1 MNNEQEKA
9 RELAKLLNAFADGKQ
24 LQYKIIIASDRG
36 FDWRDFSGTYNQLL
50 HKIIDQIQF
59 RIKPETR
66 RIALNQ
72 QDLIDR
78 VKENKTM
85 WVKYEQF
92 QCEYYLITSFSPLH
106 VMFAGT
112 EIDYDLLRVFGT
124 FIDNSPC
131 YKEVECE

>member
-1 MNNEQEKA
+1 MTNEQEKA
-9 RELAKLLNAFADGKQ
+9 RELAGLLTAFADGKR
-24 LQYKIIIASDRG
+24 LQCSLTNTYDSAIWDDDLESLLSDIQ
-36 FDWRDFSGTYNQLL
+36 SGW
-50 HKIIDQIQF
+50 KF
-59 RIKPETR
+59 RIKPETK

-112 EIDYDLLRVFGT
+112 EIDYDLLLQFGT
-124 FIDNSPC
+124 FLDKSPC
-131 YKEVECE
+131 SKEVECE